1 MKSLPA
7 YIILATSIVF
17 VSPALAQDNNETD
30 AADAKIELS
39 DYARKPMDKE
49 PIDLAKFSRMDDLKA
64 SDTNGDGALSRE
76 ELEALATKRIA
87 AGATDRMQR
96 RLDMNGDG
104 KVTLEEIEKQ
114 RAKEFAALDRNDDGK
129 LDRKELRAA
138 KRFHKGEHHGKRPEK
153 QAH

>member
-17 VSPALAQDNNETD
+17 VSPALAQDSNEAET
-30 AADAKIELS
+30 ADTKVELS
-39 DYARKPMDKE
+39 DHVRKHMDKE
-49 PIDLAKFSRMDDLKA
+49 PVDLTKFSRMDELKA
-64 SDTNGDGALSRE
+64 ADSNGDGVLSRE

-87 AGATDRMQR
+87 ARAADRMQR

-104 KVTLEEIEKQ
+104 KVTLDEVEKQ
-114 RAKEFAALDRNDDGK
+114 RAKEFAALDRNNDGK